1 MGMTLNLEFLKN
13 IKLPTIGAKGS
24 RTSSVC
30 FYSPSTFTTYE
41 YSKQTIKPVSTPTK
55 DSSLISFI
63 PLDDIIGETLEMSR
77 FLNGQ
82 ELYEAIELKLFD
94 ELALEPSFEYKIC
107 YEALPDAEDNSET
120 KRYNA
125 YVANYHAIRQR
136 LAGISDRYVEFV
148 FTPQTVIKTL
158 FTKNFLS
165 DSATF
170 AFIYLYNDN
179 AYLCVYQNGSFTYSK
194 SIRGSIRTLTER
206 FSEILGERVD
216 SDDFIKIL
224 VNSDFRA
231 KKPEYAAGFKTLIAE
246 FFTAISDILVHAKR
260 INQISG
266 YEAIYIATEH
276 GNIADITETA
286 KEYFETPFRDFDFNL
301 GIRTE
306 GFVDMSAK
314 LMIFAYL
321 NDMDAYEH
329 LNFSIFLRPPPL
341 LQRPAGKFMGIST
354 IALIVTCAYP
364 LYNFTLANLYASYKI
379 KSLNAELAPLLKEK
393 EMVYAR
399 QDNAEKIAANM
410 AKNFQIEEQK
420 YSDTLTLL
428 REIEKA
434 KTDIAGITGHIIKT
448 ADATAHSNV
457 RIAELS
463 ITYDVQKQKIEGLEN
478 KRNSL
483 IDSKTNAESYISILT
498 KEAASLKQKLSG
510 MQNESEKNET
520 ASKLKIIEDQLKK
533 KQDEKPKIALDIQTA
548 EMQLKID
555 KEKILQSEQKGDLK
569 SILMKL
575 VCVSHKAADIT
586 DFTKKLSKV
595 DNYIITVDK
604 ISKDGNASTYIG
616 EITAAKGQR

>member
-1 MGMTLNLEFLKN
+1 
-13 IKLPTIGAKGS
+13 
-24 RTSSVC
+24 
-30 FYSPSTFTTYE
+30 
-41 YSKQTIKPVSTPTK
+41 
-55 DSSLISFI
+55 
-63 PLDDIIGETLEMSR
+63 
-77 FLNGQ
+77 
-82 ELYEAIELKLFD
+82 
-94 ELALEPSFEYKIC
+94 
-107 YEALPDAEDNSET
+107 
-120 KRYNA
+120 
-125 YVANYHAIRQR
+125 
-136 LAGISDRYVEFV
+136 
-148 FTPQTVIKTL
+148 
-158 FTKNFLS
+158 
-165 DSATF
+165 
-170 AFIYLYNDN
+170 
-179 AYLCVYQNGSFTYSK
+179 
-194 SIRGSIRTLTER
+194 
-206 FSEILGERVD
+206 
-216 SDDFIKIL
+216 
-224 VNSDFRA
+224 
-231 KKPEYAAGFKTLIAE
+231 
-246 FFTAISDILVHAKR
+246 
-260 INQISG
+260 
-266 YEAIYIATEH
+266 
-276 GNIADITETA
+276 
-286 KEYFETPFRDFDFNL
+286 
-301 GIRTE
+301 
-306 GFVDMSAK
+306 
-314 LMIFAYL
+314 
-321 NDMDAYEH
+321 
-329 LNFSIFLRPPPL
+329 
-341 LQRPAGKFMGIST
+341 MGIST